1 MADELS
7 RVGTR
12 AAARDAKRQLWR
24 LVDYYRALEACCAS
38 WIAQTRIDACKLLHV
53 PARVVLSDRT
63 RKDQVESLL
72 HRLTHWCSIA
82 VPTRWC
88 CIAVPT
94 RWCCIAVP
102 TRWCSI
108 AVPTRWCCIAVL
120 TRWCCIAVLTR
131 WCCIAVL
138 TRAWDTHG
146 QVRVVFVPAERLA
159 AAVLEAAPVVRFDA

>member
-1 MADELS
+1 MS

-12 AAARDAKRQLWR
+12 AAAREAKRQLWR

-63 RKDQVESLL
+63 RKDQVESRL
-72 HRLTHWCSIA
+72 HRLTRAWSIA
-82 VPTRWC
+82 VLTYL
-88 CIAVPT
+88 
-94 RWCCIAVP
+94 
-102 TRWCSI
+102 CS
-108 AVPTRWCCIAVL
+108 IAVL
-120 TRWCCIAVLTR
+120 TRSCRIAVL
-131 WCCIAVL
+131 I
-138 TRAWDTHG
+138 RAWDTRG